1 MDHPGRNM
9 GHLAGLEHAFLGL
22 HPLLHL
28 ALQHVNNFLQLRMG
42 MERMAFPGRQHRPT
56 QLKVLGI
63 GDLRPTQPIV
73 GTPFEIL
80 FQGFGSGNE
89 TAGG

>member
-1 MDHPGRNM
+1 
-9 GHLAGLEHAFLGL
+9 
-22 HPLLHL
+22 
-28 ALQHVNNFLQLRMG
+28 MG